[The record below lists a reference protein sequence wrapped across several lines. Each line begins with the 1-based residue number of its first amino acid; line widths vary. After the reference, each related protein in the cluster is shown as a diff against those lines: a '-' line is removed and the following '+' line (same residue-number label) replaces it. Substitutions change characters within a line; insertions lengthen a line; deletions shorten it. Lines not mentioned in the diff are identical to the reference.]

1 MAADAGLELVVV
13 RHGVTRWNLERRYQ
27 GQRDI
32 PLSLEDAR
40 PGLER
45 LRQALAAESFD
56 AVYCSDL
63 LRCRQTLNF
72 VRPDTIA
79 TARFDPRLRE
89 LDFGAYEGRT
99 WEALKDDP
107 SYRVWVDSAGELAPP
122 NGESAEQLWGRLSS
136 WLDAVL
142 VGVRSHG
149 HRRVL
154 AVSHGGA
161 IRELRRRLE
170 AIDFWS
176 GSVTQAEGRRFVLHN
191 QAGSWTCTATSE
203 VPARGVER

>member
-1 MAADAGLELVVV
+1 MAADTGLELVVV

-45 LRQALAAESFD
+45 LRRALAAEAFD

-63 LRCRQTLNF
+63 LRCRQTLDF
-72 VRPDTIA
+72 VRPDTMA
-79 TARFDPRLRE
+79 AARFDPRLRE

-99 WEALKDDP
+99 WEVLKDDP
-107 SYRVWVDSAGELAPP
+107 DYRAWVDSAGELAPP
-122 NGESAEQLWGRLSS
+122 NGESAEQLWGRLSD

-142 VGVRSHG
+142 VGVRSQG

-170 AIDFWS
+170 ATDFWS
-176 GSVTQAEGRRFVLHN
+176 GSVTQAEGRRFVLHHH
-191 QAGSWTCTATSE
+191 AGSWTCTATSE